1 MTKETLLGWGL
12 SEEQAKKVLDGLNG
26 SFVTKARFDEVN
38 TELTAAKNTVKER
51 DTQLETLKKASG
63 DTKALQDQIIQ
74 LQADNK
80 KKDDD
85 HAAEL
90 KNLRIGNAVELALT
104 GARAKN
110 NTAAKALLAGFLEKA
125 ELDETGAV
133 KGLDDEIKKLVKD
146 EKTAFLFEAKETGGK
161 FRGAKSAERG
171 EGGQGG
177 MTLENLKK
185 LPPVERHRWSVEHP
199 EEYKALYEGGDA

>member
-26 SFVTKARFDEVN
+26 SFVTKVRFDEVN
-38 TELTAAKNTVKER
+38 TELTAAKNTIKER

-63 DTKALQDQIIQ
+63 DTKALQDQITQ

-125 ELDETGAV
+125 ELD
-133 KGLDDEIKKLVKD
+133 
-146 EKTAFLFEAKETGGK
+146 
-161 FRGAKSAERG
+161 
-171 EGGQGG
+171 
-177 MTLENLKK
+177 
-185 LPPVERHRWSVEHP
+185 
-199 EEYKALYEGGDA
+199 